1 MSSEHAETTDPSA
14 GHASDGPDTP
24 SAASPQGHE
33 GHDAHDHAHEGD
45 SHDAHA
51 HDGEGEGHAH
61 SHDLWPEGFWEQ
73 PRRLG
78 EGLEGHGAVD
88 DHNGGRAPGL
98 FHVNRKHGGS
108 HSGIRTFAKL
118 PMALTP
124 EDLVAAKVDVAVLG
138 VPWDSTAG
146 GRSGTNHG
154 PLALR
159 TIPHFGSYG
168 FPSQHLDVRV
178 NPFDVLTMCD
188 YGDAPIHVGNTPG
201 TFESIRKFVGTV
213 VTSGAIPIIMGGD
226 HAITWPA
233 ATAVADHYGHGKVGI
248 VHFDA
253 HADVGEDMNGAL
265 ASHGTP
271 MRKLIDSG
279 AVPGRNFVQVGL
291 RGYWPDRET
300 LDWMDEHQ
308 MRTHFMAEID
318 RDGFDKVLERA
329 VDEALDQA
337 DHLYISLDIDV
348 CDPAF
353 APGTGTP
360 VAGGITSI
368 DILRAVR
375 RLSAEVGIVAM
386 DVVEVAPPY
395 DNNGEIT
402 VLLANRAIGEAMT
415 GIAMRRM
422 GITGPDYLHPH
433 ALNLDADGA
442 QRTQVFRTPEH

>member
-1 MSSEHAETTDPSA
+1 MSSEHETTS
-14 GHASDGPDTP
+14 GTGPTTSGGAPD
-24 SAASPQGHE
+24 
-33 GHDAHDHAHEGD
+33 DH
-45 SHDAHA
+45 
-51 HDGEGEGHAH
+51 HDGHH
-61 SHDLWPEGFWEQ
+61 HDRWPEGFWEQ

-78 EGLEGHGAVD
+78 EGIEGHGATD
-88 DHNGGRAPGL
+88 DYNVGRAPGL
-98 FHVNRKHGGS
+98 LHVNRRHGGS
-108 HSGIRTFAKL
+108 HSGIRTFARL

-124 EDLVAAKVDVAVLG
+124 GDLVAAGVDVAVLG

-159 TIPHFGSYG
+159 KAPSFAGYG
-168 FPSQHLDVRV
+168 FPSKHLDVRV
-178 NPFDVLTMCD
+178 DPFDVLTMCD
-188 YGDAPIHVGNTPG
+188 YGDAPIHVGNTAG
-201 TFESIRKFVGTV
+201 TFESVRKFVGTV
-213 VTSGAIPIIMGGD
+213 VTSGAIPIVMGGD
-226 HAITWPA
+226 HAITWPS
-233 ATAVADHYGHGKVGI
+233 ATAVADHYGYGTVGI

-253 HADVGEDMNGAL
+253 HADVGADMNGAL

-279 AVPGRNFVQVGL
+279 AVPGKNFVQVGL
-291 RGYWPDRET
+291 RGYWPDQET
-300 LDWMDEHQ
+300 LDWMDERQ
-308 MRTHFMAEID
+308 MRTHFMAEIV
-318 RDGFDKVLERA
+318 RDGFEKVLERA

-386 DVVEVAPPY
+386 DVVEVSPPY
-395 DNNGEIT
+395 DNDGEIT

-415 GIAMRRM
+415 GTAMRRL
-422 GITGPDYLHPH
+422 GLTGPDYADPH
-433 ALNLDADGA
+433 ALNRTADGA
-442 QRTQVFRTPEH
+442 QRTRTFRDAPA